1 MKSNP
6 TDDELLRSYLLGQ
19 LPEDE
24 ADRLERRLLAEDELF
39 ELSEAVEADLLAD
52 YAQGGLAPAERER
65 VQQRLASSPQGRERL
80 MLARSL
86 SKLAGRDPREAVLP
100 FTARA
105 VAPRRPAL
113 RWAAL
118 AAGLVLTA
126 GLAWHVVEQQD
137 HRESHEKPAPPIG
150 DVSRGHEVT
159 KAPQQQKAPP
169 PAPAPVKA
177 VFQLA
182 LTSLRGVEAAE
193 KLRVPAG
200 TGTVELQISVEEM
213 SDLKSFRLTL
223 RDRKARTVK
232 EWAGLKPRSLK
243 GVRTLVVEI
252 PAELLPAGRYD
263 IQAQGLAPGS
273 EPEDLSPLEVEV
285 VREGRG

>member
-6 TDDELLRSYLLGQ
+6 NDDELLRSYLLGR
-19 LPEDE
+19 LPEDK
-24 ADRLERRLLAEDELF
+24 ADRLEKRLLAEDDLF

-65 VQQRLASSPQGRERL
+65 VQRRLASSPQGRERL

-86 SKLAGRDPREAVLP
+86 SKLAGRDPRAALP
-100 FTARA
+100 FARRP
-105 VAPRRPAL
+105 VAPRRPSL

-126 GLAWHVVEQQD
+126 GLALLIPG
-137 HRESHEKPAPPIG
+137 RPAPPANENHPTVIVPVPR
-150 DVSRGHEVT
+150 DREVR
-159 KAPQQQKAPP
+159 KPPP

-182 LTSLRGVEAAE
+182 LTSLRGAEAAE

-200 TGTVELQISVEEM
+200 AGTVELQISVEGM
-213 SDLKSFRLTL
+213 DDLKSFHLTV
-223 RDRKARTVK
+223 RNRKGRTVK
-232 EWAGLKPRSLK
+232 EWTRLKPRNLNRAR
-243 GVRTLVVEI
+243 VLVVEM
-252 PAELLPAGRYD
+252 PAERLPAGRYE
-263 IQAQGLAPGS
+263 IQAQGLTPGG
-273 EPEDLSPLEVEV
+273 EPEDLSTLEVVV
-285 VREGRG
+285 VRGKG